1 MSTVVLAFGIATSI
15 IVLQRGF
22 VMMDTARNLTTA
34 GQIVTSQMEQLR
46 MQDWATVSAYPATA
60 TAVTIDGVFTANRSV
75 LNRFTVTRTVTTVST
90 NLLEVTFTITWRSV
104 DGRQNSRS
112 MTTHYARYGIHDY
125 IYNGPSA

>member
-1 MSTVVLAFGIATSI
+1 MATMVLAFGIATSV

-46 MQDWATVSAYPATA
+46 MQDWATVSAYPSSAT
-60 TAVTIDGVFTANRSV
+60 TVPLDGIFTANRSV
-75 LNRFTVTRTVTTVST
+75 LNRFTLTRTVTAVSAS
-90 NLLEVTFTITWRSV
+90 LLEVTFTITWRSV
-104 DGRQNSRS
+104 DGRSNTRS